1 MLDALFTFV
10 SALIDIASFVKT
22 CFYLL
27 RSSIRGYLGYHS
39 SIINDLFIDF
49 DEVLGIAICS
59 NGKRSESTKRSQFI
73 SQLEELRGT
82 IDSYKGVV
90 PKGKE
95 IEIFME
101 GGFFIHL
108 ELSKRGTMIS
118 RYTPLS
124 TFKNW
129 YHLPDKRQLSISN
142 IDLSQ
147 K

>member
-10 SALIDIASFVKT
+10 VVLIDIVSFGKT
-22 CFYLL
+22 CLYLL

-39 SIINDLFIDF
+39 SIINDLFIDLN
-49 DEVLGIAICS
+49 DVLGIAIYN
-59 NGKRSESTKRSQFI
+59 NGKKTVFTKRHKFI

-82 IDSYKGVV
+82 VDSYKGVI

-95 IEIFME
+95 IEVLME
-101 GGFFIHL
+101 GGIFIHL
-108 ELSKRGTMIS
+108 ELSKHGTMIS
-118 RYTPLS
+118 RYTPWS

-142 IDLSQ
+142 VDLSQ
-147 K
+147 E